1 MAVIPPHRRL
11 RTRLKLRI
19 CLADWPQSVRRD
31 ALLHAPKIRKIAT
44 RLAILV
50 LLAASGL
57 LFLCLATGN
66 SSAQLTASTAR
77 PATSNTEEQ
86 ASAAI
91 VDAYGRL
98 KLSFI
103 PNKGQTHQRVKFVS
117 HGPGYELF
125 LTKTETVLNLHHS
138 RAGSS
143 ENRLS
148 SALSLRL
155 VGADQN
161 AKLEGGDKQSGKVNY
176 FIGKQRKHWRVDI
189 PTYGKVIHRKV
200 YPGIDLVY
208 YGNQRQLEYDFVVA
222 PGADPARIRFQLEGS
237 EQINLD
243 DNGDLRLTLTHGEVR
258 LRKPVIYQV
267 TNQGGRQEVHGS
279 YVITGKE
286 VTFKIG
292 SFDRSKPL
300 IIDPLLIYSTFL
312 GGSAAEQ
319 GLGVAVD
326 AQGNAYVTGSSTS
339 TDFPLAAPFQ
349 GTKDAFEDAF
359 VLKLNPAGTGLVYS
373 TYFGGNGSDVANA
386 IAIDSQGNAYIA
398 GLTGSGGFPTTPGAF
413 QTTKSG
419 FIDAFVTKLNS
430 SGSALVYSTFVG
442 GDNNENVFGIA
453 VDANNRA
460 YVVGR
465 TDSTRLNFSP
475 LQRSGSAVYK
485 STNSAGSWA
494 PSSTGLTPSLVNV
507 LTIDPS
513 SPGTIYAGTNVGVF
527 KTTDAGGNWNT
538 TGTSPGPVTTN
549 AVAVDPSNSSVV
561 YAGALSG
568 GVYKSTTGG
577 ATYTQK
583 ITGLGNLFVNALA
596 IDPVTPATIYVGTF
610 LGIFKST
617 NGADNW
623 VEIRNGIS
631 GSSPQINEIAIDPT
645 NPNTVYMGTNRGM
658 FKSTN
663 GGALW
668 TTING
673 GAFSNFTPNISALVI
688 DPLNPS
694 TLYASARFGNEVLFK
709 SVDGGVTWTG
719 GSTGLSTTLG
729 GQPFVPTI
737 NTLAIDPVSTSTLY
751 AATTL
756 GSVFKS
762 TNGGAHWSPANT
774 GLSNITTNAIAVDRT
789 NPAIVY
795 TGTNIGNDA
804 FIIRFNPDGSVPE
817 YLIGFGGDENDE
829 ARGVALD
836 ANNNAYVIGTT
847 SSPNFPIQNAFQSA
861 FGGTSDAFV
870 SKVNA
875 NGTAFSYSTFLGGN
889 GSDLGRTIAV
899 RSDRAYV
906 AGQTLSANFPL
917 VSPIKSSLANLD
929 ADGFVGAFNS
939 SGSALDFSTYLG
951 GEAFDQALGIA
962 LDSSGSIYVTGSTQS
977 MLFPVQNASQ
987 PTGGGSVDAFITRL
1001 TPAGTSI
1008 NYSTYLGG
1016 FMTDIGN
1023 GIAVDPSGNA
1033 YVVGNTSSPNFPTV
1047 NPFQATLKSTDA
1059 FITKIGAAVDLA
1071 VTMTDTPDPVLLG
1084 NDLTYTIEITNNGE
1098 LAASGV
1104 TLTDTLPVGAS
1115 LVSATTTQ
1123 GSCAGTTTITCNLGG
1138 LGAGAAATVTIII
1151 KPPASLNISN
1161 TASVSSTETDPNQTN
1176 NSATQTTSVQFA
1188 DLSVTK
1194 SSTSTRVAAGSQVIY
1209 LITARNNQ
1217 GLTANNVTLADNLP
1231 GQVTFVSCSSTGVC
1245 GGSGNNRTVTFPSV
1259 AVGQT
1264 VAAVIVAQVNS
1275 PMAEGT
1281 VITNSASVSSAL
1293 PDSNGA
1299 NNSSATDA
1307 TVAATAFKLNG
1318 SGKVAFSTGQ
1328 VFTANSDGATPPV
1341 AIPNI
1346 PNATSPAWSPDGTK
1360 IAFLF
1365 TFSGP
1370 SGPVYQIDV
1379 ANADGTGRVKIAD
1392 NIAHQNRKIAWSP
1405 SGMKIAYLGNDTS
1418 IYLGNADGSGIVKF
1432 PNSPTFVNDLDWSPD
1447 GTRLLLTQSSDL
1459 YVMDMLGTL
1468 TKISNSGNGP
1478 DGAFRFQ
1485 GGRWSPDMTKILC
1498 ERRSNNYRD
1507 VMVMNVDGSG
1517 LEKLFNAGDTA
1528 GPSWSGDGAKVA
1540 YYVGTEVHV
1549 MNFDGSDDVR
1559 IATGEVCCGLGT
1571 TDWQRLPDI
1580 TPPPPPPPG
1589 PTFSISGH
1597 IPFPTFLV
1605 LSGTRSGSTNA
1616 DSNGT
1621 YSFGRLPAGGNY
1633 TITPQSHI
1641 LTFSPTSRTY
1651 NNLAGNITDADFTV
1665 SGNVNYSV
1673 SGRATDRNGAA
1684 IVGAEITLVG
1694 GFPSPQKTNTDA
1706 NGRYVF
1712 NSLDHFRSYSVFP
1725 SLNATYKY
1733 FPDGWSFFFG
1743 AGNTTQV
1750 VDFRGYTSATVTI
1763 SGRVANA
1770 ASPGTGISGADV
1782 RILDPSLSTVADSN
1796 GNFSFPNLTPGR
1808 NYTLTVNNSSL
1819 LCVPN
1824 QVEMTAVIRD
1834 QNAYFT
1840 CYPPRQLRTIS
1851 GRAIDSFGNN
1861 MSSMLVSLTGA
1872 VNASVI
1878 TAGDGSYTFSNVP
1891 EGFNYAVRP
1900 HRYGF
1905 SFAPSKATI
1914 LALNGNSTGND
1925 FVGTNN
1931 TAAGTPAFFEI
1942 ESNVYTA
1949 AEADGSITITV
1960 KRSGN
1965 ASAATVNFETVSGTA
1980 GPTDYTPASG
1990 TLSFG
1995 AGETSKTFQ
2004 VFLSHDGVRETP
2016 ETVILAL
2023 NNSAGGFLA
2032 QQSMATLTITDN
2044 DSSLLLLLDQ
2054 SGPNANQAAAF
2065 ESLMFVRDPF
2075 RVISPYEWWNL
2086 GADRNTRVIVF
2097 ATNLTL
2103 NPGETAADV
2112 IVTLVDSTSQT
2123 HNIAAEDVRT
2133 MPGSD
2138 FPQVRFRLPNGL
2150 PAGNCTIV
2158 IKAHSQT
2165 SNTGVFRIA
2174 P

>member
-1 MAVIPPHRRL
+1 MVVIPHYRRP
-11 RTRLKLRI
+11 RPRAKLRM
-19 CLADWPQSVRRD
+19 CLADRPQSAKRN
-31 ALLHAPKIRKIAT
+31 ALARTGNIGTIAK
-44 RLAILV
+44 RLVILV
-50 LLAASGL
+50 LLAGSVL
-57 LFLCLATGN
+57 LLLRLATDN
-66 SSAQLTASTAR
+66 SSAQITSSSAPPAASKTK
-77 PATSNTEEQ
+77 
-86 ASAAI
+86 AI
-91 VDAYGRL
+91 ADAYGKL
-98 KLSFI
+98 ELSFI
-103 PNKGQTHQRVKFVS
+103 PNKGQTHPRVKFLS

-125 LTKTETVLNLHHS
+125 LTKTETVLTLHRP
-138 RAGSS
+138 RANPSEDRQSS
-143 ENRLS
+143 V
-148 SALSLRL
+148 LSLRL
-155 VGADQN
+155 VGANQN
-161 AKLEGGDKQSGKVNY
+161 AKIEGADKQPGKVNY
-176 FIGKQRKHWRVDI
+176 FIGQQRQDWRVDI
-189 PTYGKVIHRKV
+189 PTYRKVIHRNI

-208 YGNQRQLEYDFVVA
+208 YGNQRQLEYDFVLA
-222 PGADPARIRFQLEGS
+222 PGADPARIRFQLEGA
-237 EQINLD
+237 EQTNLD
-243 DNGDLRLTLTHGEVR
+243 DNGDLRLTLAHGEVR
-258 LRKPVIYQV
+258 LRKPAIYQV
-267 TNQGGRQEVHGS
+267 TKGGRHEVDGS
-279 YVITGKE
+279 YVITDKG
-286 VTFKIG
+286 VAFKVG

-326 AQGNAYVTGSSTS
+326 SQGNAYVTGSSNS

-373 TYFGGNGSDVANA
+373 TYFGGNGSDVANS
-386 IAIDSQGNAYIA
+386 IAIDLQGNAYIA

-419 FIDAFVTKLNS
+419 FIDAFVTKLNA
-430 SGSALVYSTFVG
+430 SGSALIYSTFVG
-442 GDNNENVFGIA
+442 GDNNETIFGVT

-465 TDSTRLNFSP
+465 TDSTRLNFFP

-485 STNSAGSWA
+485 SINSAGSWL
-494 PSSTGLTPSLVNV
+494 PSSTDLTASLVNV
-507 LTIDPS
+507 LTIDPA
-513 SPGTIYAGTNVGVF
+513 SPATIYAGTNLGVF
-527 KTTDAGGNWNT
+527 KTTDAGGHWNA
-538 TGTSPGPVTTN
+538 TGSGAGPVTTN
-549 AVAVDPSNSSVV
+549 AVGVDPSNSAVV
-561 YAGALSG
+561 YAGALGG
-568 GVYKSTTGG
+568 GVYKSTNGG
-577 ATYTQK
+577 LSYIQK
-583 ITGLGNLFVNALA
+583 NTGLGNTLVNALV
-596 IDPVTPATIYVGTF
+596 IDPTAPTTIYVGTNS
-610 LGIFKST
+610 GIFKST

-623 VEIRNGIS
+623 AEIRNGIS
-631 GSSPQINEIAIDPT
+631 GTSPQVNEIAIDPT

-688 DPLNPS
+688 DPLTPS
-694 TLYASARFGNEVLFK
+694 TLFASARIANEVLFK
-709 SVDGGVTWTG
+709 SIDGGATWTG
-719 GSTGLSTTLG
+719 GSAGLSTTLG
-729 GQPFVPTI
+729 GQPFAPTI

-751 AATTL
+751 AATSL
-756 GSVFKS
+756 GAVFKS
-762 TNGGAHWSPANT
+762 TNAGANWSPANT
-774 GLSNITTNAIAVDRT
+774 GLSNSTTNAIALDRT
-789 NPAIVY
+789 NPATVY

-836 ANNNAYVIGTT
+836 SNNNAYVIGTT

-861 FGGTSDAFV
+861 FGGLSDAFV
-870 SKVNA
+870 TKVNS

-889 GSDLGRTIAV
+889 NSDLGRAIAV

-917 VSPIKSSLANLD
+917 VSPIKSSLAEFDSD
-929 ADGFVGAFNS
+929 AFVGAFNS

-962 LDSSGSIYVTGSTQS
+962 LDSGGSIYVTGSTQS

-987 PTGGGSVDAFITRL
+987 PTGGGSPDAFITRF

-1016 FMTDIGN
+1016 FNTDIGN
-1023 GIAVDPSGNA
+1023 GIALDPSGNA

-1047 NPFQATLKSTDA
+1047 NPFQSTLKSTDA
-1059 FITKIGAAVDLA
+1059 FITKIGPAVDLA
-1071 VTMTDTPDPVLLG
+1071 VTMTDSPDPVLFG
-1084 NDLTYTIEITNNGE
+1084 NDLTYTIEIKNNGE

-1104 TLTDTLPVGAS
+1104 TLTDTLPAGAS
-1115 LVSATTTQ
+1115 LVSTTITQ
-1123 GSCAGTTTITCNLGG
+1123 GSCAGTTTITCNLDS

-1151 KPPASLNISN
+1151 KPPASLSISN

-1176 NSATQTTSVQFA
+1176 NSTTQTTQVQFA
-1188 DLSVTK
+1188 ELSISK
-1194 SSTSTRVAAGSQVIY
+1194 SSASTRVAAGSQIVY
-1209 LITARNNQ
+1209 LITVRNNQ
-1217 GLTANNVTLADNLP
+1217 GLTANNVTLTDNLP

-1245 GGSGNNRTVTFPSV
+1245 GGSGNNRTVTFSSV

-1293 PDSNGA
+1293 PDNNAA
-1299 NNSSATDA
+1299 NNSSATNA

-1318 SGKVAFSTGQ
+1318 SGKIAFSTSR
-1328 VFTANSDGATPPV
+1328 VFTANSDGATPPA

-1360 IAFLF
+1360 IAFLY
-1365 TFSGP
+1365 TVNEFSGL
-1370 SGPVYQIDV
+1370 VYKIDV
-1379 ANADGTGRVKIAD
+1379 ANADGTGRVQVAN
-1392 NIAHQNRKIAWSP
+1392 NIGHQNRKIAWSP
-1405 SGMKIAYLGNDTS
+1405 SGTKIAYLGNDTS
-1418 IYLGNADGSGIVKF
+1418 IYIGNADGSGIVKF

-1447 GTRLLLTQSSDL
+1447 GTRILLTQLNDL

-1485 GGRWSPDMTKILC
+1485 SGRWSPDMTKILC

-1507 VMVMNVDGSG
+1507 IMVMNADGSG
-1517 LEKLFNAGDTA
+1517 LEKLVNAGDTA

-1580 TPPPPPPPG
+1580 TPPPPPAPG

-1616 DSNGT
+1616 DSNGV
-1621 YSFGRLPAGGNY
+1621 YSFGRLPVGGNYY

-1641 LTFSPTSRTY
+1641 LTFTPTSRTY

-1712 NSLDHFRSYSVFP
+1712 NNLEHFRNYSVFA

-1750 VDFRGYTSATVTI
+1750 VDFKGYTSATVTI

-1782 RILDPSLSTVADSN
+1782 RILNPSLSTVADSN
-1796 GNFSFPNLTPGR
+1796 GNFSFANLEPGR
-1808 NYTLTVNNSSL
+1808 DYTVTVNNSSL

-1824 QVEMTAVIRD
+1824 QVLMTSVIND
-1834 QNAYFT
+1834 QTAYFT
-1840 CYPPRQLRTIS
+1840 CHQPRQLRTIS
-1851 GRAIDSFGNN
+1851 GRAVDSFGNN
-1861 MSSMLVSLTGA
+1861 MSNMLVYLTGA
-1872 VNASVI
+1872 VNTSVL
-1878 TAGDGSYTFSNVP
+1878 TAADGSFTFSNVP
-1891 EGFNYAVRP
+1891 EGFNYTVRP

-1914 LALNGNSTGND
+1914 VSMNGNSSGNN

-1931 TAAGTPAFFEI
+1931 TAAGTPTFFEF
-1942 ESNVYTA
+1942 ESTVYSA
-1949 AEADGSITITV
+1949 AETTGSITITV

-1965 ASAATVNFETVSGTA
+1965 GSAASVKYETVSGTA
-1980 GPTDYTPASG
+1980 VSTDYTPASG

-1995 AGETSKTFQ
+1995 LGETVKTFTVSVNQ
-2004 VFLSHDGVRETP
+2004 DGVRENP
-2016 ETVILAL
+2016 ETVFLVLTNPAV
-2023 NNSAGGFLA
+2023 GFFGV
-2032 QQSMATLTITDN
+2032 QSIATLTITDN
-2044 DSSLLLLLDQ
+2044 DSGALRLLLDQ
-2054 SGPNANQAAAF
+2054 SGPSPTQATAF
-2065 ESLMFVRDPF
+2065 DSLMFVRDPF
-2075 RVISPYEWWNL
+2075 KVLSPFEWWNP

-2112 IVTLVDSTSQT
+2112 VVTLVDSSSQT
-2123 HNIAAEDVRT
+2123 HNIAAEDVRA
-2133 MPGSD
+2133 MPDSD
-2138 FPQVRFRLPNGL
+2138 FTQVRFRLPNGL
-2150 PAGNCTIV
+2150 PAGNCAV
-2158 IKAHSQT
+2158 EIKAHGQT
-2165 SNTGVFRIA
+2165 SNTGSFRVS